1 MLTLLTATG
10 TTGMSSMLITL
21 VLMLAVFYFMLI
33 RPENKRK
40 KEAEQMR
47 SSVKNG
53 DKITTI
59 GGIVGTVV
67 NVKEDKLVIE
77 TGADQVRI
85 EIAKWGIQS
94 TESMEQAAA
103 QKGRKV
109 KKEAEAEE
117 PAKVEQSDQPEE
129 PVVVEAPKEKDAKD
143 YDPEIK

>member
-1 MLTLLTATG
+1 MD
-10 TTGMSSMLITL
+10 SIMLI
-21 VLMLAVFYFMLI
+21 VIMIAVFYFMII

-40 KEAEQMR
+40 KRAEEMR
-47 SSVKNG
+47 NSLKKGERV
-53 DKITTI
+53 TTI
-59 GGIVGTVV
+59 GGMVGRVVQVNDTTIVFETS
-67 NVKEDKLVIE
+67 EDR
-77 TGADQVRI
+77 VRI

-103 QKGRKV
+103 QKGKKV

-117 PAKVEQSDQPEE
+117 PAKAEQSDQPEE

>member
-1 MLTLLTATG
+1 MD
-10 TTGMSSMLITL
+10 SIMLI
-21 VLMLAVFYFMLI
+21 VIMIAVFYFMII

-40 KEAEQMR
+40 KRAEEMR
-47 SSVKNG
+47 NSLKKGERV
-53 DKITTI
+53 TTI
-59 GGIVGTVV
+59 GGMVGRVVQVNDTTIVFETS
-67 NVKEDKLVIE
+67 EDR
-77 TGADQVRI
+77 VRI

-109 KKEAEAEE
+109 KKEAEAED

>member
-1 MLTLLTATG
+1 MD
-10 TTGMSSMLITL
+10 SIMLI
-21 VLMLAVFYFMLI
+21 VIMIAVFYFMII

-40 KEAEQMR
+40 KRAEEMR
-47 SSVKNG
+47 NSLKKGERV
-53 DKITTI
+53 TTI
-59 GGIVGTVV
+59 GGMVGRVVQVNDTTIVFETS
-67 NVKEDKLVIE
+67 EDR
-77 TGADQVRI
+77 VRI

-143 YDPEIK
+143 YAPEIK

>member
-1 MLTLLTATG
+1 MD
-10 TTGMSSMLITL
+10 SIMLI
-21 VLMLAVFYFMLI
+21 VIMIAVFYFMII

-40 KEAEQMR
+40 KRAEEMR
-47 SSVKNG
+47 NSLKKGERV
-53 DKITTI
+53 TTI
-59 GGIVGTVV
+59 GGMVGRVVQVNDTTIVFETS
-67 NVKEDKLVIE
+67 EDR
-77 TGADQVRI
+77 VRI

-117 PAKVEQSDQPEE
+117 PAKVEESDQPEE

>member
-1 MLTLLTATG
+1 MD
-10 TTGMSSMLITL
+10 SIMLI
-21 VLMLAVFYFMLI
+21 VIMIAVFYFMII

-40 KEAEQMR
+40 KRAEEMR
-47 SSVKNG
+47 NSLKKGERV
-53 DKITTI
+53 TTI
-59 GGIVGTVV
+59 GGMVGRVVQVNDTTIVFETS
-67 NVKEDKLVIE
+67 EDR
-77 TGADQVRI
+77 VRI

-117 PAKVEQSDQPEE
+117 PAKVEEPDQPEE

>member
-1 MLTLLTATG
+1 MD
-10 TTGMSSMLITL
+10 SIMLI
-21 VLMLAVFYFMLI
+21 VIMSAVFYFMII

-40 KEAEQMR
+40 KRAEEMR
-47 SSVKNG
+47 NSLKKGERV
-53 DKITTI
+53 TTI
-59 GGIVGTVV
+59 GGMVGRVVQVNDTTIVFETS
-67 NVKEDKLVIE
+67 EDR
-77 TGADQVRI
+77 VRI

>member
-1 MLTLLTATG
+1 MD
-10 TTGMSSMLITL
+10 SIMLI
-21 VLMLAVFYFMLI
+21 VIMIAVFYFMII

-40 KEAEQMR
+40 KRAEEMR
-47 SSVKNG
+47 NSLKKGERV
-53 DKITTI
+53 TTI
-59 GGIVGTVV
+59 GGMVGRVVQVNDTTIVFETS
-67 NVKEDKLVIE
+67 EDR
-77 TGADQVRI
+77 VRI

-103 QKGRKV
+103 QKGKKV

-117 PAKVEQSDQPEE
+117 PAKVEEPDQPEE

>member
-1 MLTLLTATG
+1 MD
-10 TTGMSSMLITL
+10 SIMLI
-21 VLMLAVFYFMLI
+21 VIMIAVFYFMII

-40 KEAEQMR
+40 KRAEEMR
-47 SSVKNG
+47 NSLKKGERV
-53 DKITTI
+53 TTI
-59 GGIVGTVV
+59 GGMVGRVVQVNDTTIVFETS
-67 NVKEDKLVIE
+67 EDR
-77 TGADQVRI
+77 VRI

-117 PAKVEQSDQPEE
+117 PAKVEPSDQPEE

>member
-1 MLTLLTATG
+1 MD
-10 TTGMSSMLITL
+10 SIMLI
-21 VLMLAVFYFMLI
+21 VIMIAVFYFMII

-40 KEAEQMR
+40 KRAEEMR
-47 SSVKNG
+47 SSLKKGERV
-53 DKITTI
+53 TTI
-59 GGIVGTVV
+59 GGMVGRVVQVNDTTIVFETS
-67 NVKEDKLVIE
+67 EDR
-77 TGADQVRI
+77 VRI

>member
-1 MLTLLTATG
+1 MD
-10 TTGMSSMLITL
+10 SIMLI
-21 VLMLAVFYFMLI
+21 VIMIAVFYFMII

-40 KEAEQMR
+40 KRAEEMR
-47 SSVKNG
+47 NSLKKGERV
-53 DKITTI
+53 TTI
-59 GGIVGTVV
+59 GGMVGRVVQVNDTTIVFETS
-67 NVKEDKLVIE
+67 EDR
-77 TGADQVRI
+77 VRS